1 MEVAAVKKRLGHRQK
16 RPASR
21 RGDAG
26 LISLD
31 WLLLIAATVGMG
43 AVTAAA
49 VEMMV
54 DQRVDTG
61 YSVAERVI
69 QAEIAAAR
77 LEDRSD
83 MARRSNIQG
92 KDPANYKQWCE
103 DDLLA
108 EFSDV
113 LELNPGGW
121 DRSQQATVVTG
132 VIGVDDPE
140 TFPIEYEVDD
150 PFKPA
155 RCKLKLQENLG
166 ERD

>member
-1 MEVAAVKKRLGHRQK
+1 MKKRLGHRQK

-49 VEMMV
+49 VEMTV

-83 MARRSNIQG
+83 MGVRSNLREDAIRER
-92 KDPANYKQWCE
+92 CE
-103 DDLLA
+103 VDLPA

-113 LELNPGGW
+113 LERAEW
-121 DRSQQATVVTG
+121 KRSRKPVM
-132 VIGVDDPE
+132 IIEGVDDPE
-140 TFPIEYEVDD
+140 TFIIEQQVQTQ
-150 PFKPA
+150 FIPA
-155 RCKLKLQENLG
+155 TCKLTLWANLD
-166 ERD
+166 ERG